1 MGNSTVRY
9 AVFMA
14 FIMLVGHLFLQYV
27 PQYSQLEIENL
38 YSAVFPSRSVEKT
51 SATLLDDEIIVPMKW
66 EGVWVADV
74 EINDLHEVKMIVD
87 TGASMTAISS
97 DMAFDIGL
105 SPSQGERKAKIS
117 TANGIVDAWMG
128 RIGSIRL
135 GEAEKDN
142 VRVVVMENFGDDECA
157 GLLGL
162 NFLNGFQWYIDQQA
176 GNLILRLKT

>member
-9 AVFMA
+9 AVFSALM
-14 FIMLVGHLFLQYV
+14 MLVGHFFLQQV
-27 PQYSQLEIENL
+27 PRYSQLEIENIF
-38 YSAVFPSRSVEKT
+38 SAIFPSRSVERTYAT
-51 SATLLDDEIIVPMKW
+51 SLNDEIIVPMKW

-74 EINDLHEVKMIVD
+74 EINDLHDVKMIVD

-105 SPSQGERKAKIS
+105 SSSQQERKAKIS
-117 TANGIVDAWMG
+117 TANGVVDAWMG
-128 RIGSIRL
+128 RLGSIRL
-135 GEAEKDN
+135 GEAEQDN
-142 VRVVVMENFGDDECA
+142 VRVIVMDNFGGDERD

-176 GNLILRLKT
+176 GNLILRPKA